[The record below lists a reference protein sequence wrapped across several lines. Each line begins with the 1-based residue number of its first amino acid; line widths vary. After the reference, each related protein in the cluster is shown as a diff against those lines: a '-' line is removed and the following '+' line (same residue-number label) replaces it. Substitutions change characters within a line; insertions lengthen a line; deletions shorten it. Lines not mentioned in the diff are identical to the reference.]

1 MIDRLR
7 QLSDLARTVFA
18 VPHLI
23 AEQAA
28 LELRVDELQ
37 QRLDDVA
44 AIVNEIY
51 VGPRLARRPTEV
63 GSRNGTPA
71 SGSDR

>member
-1 MIDRLR
+1 MISQFHEL
-7 QLSDLARTVFA
+7 LDLGRALFA

-28 LELRVDELQ
+28 LELRVDELE
-37 QRLDDVA
+37 QRHDHLA
-44 AIVNEIY
+44 AITGELY
-51 VGPRLARRPTEV
+51 VGDALIADPAG

-71 SGSDR
+71 SGGES